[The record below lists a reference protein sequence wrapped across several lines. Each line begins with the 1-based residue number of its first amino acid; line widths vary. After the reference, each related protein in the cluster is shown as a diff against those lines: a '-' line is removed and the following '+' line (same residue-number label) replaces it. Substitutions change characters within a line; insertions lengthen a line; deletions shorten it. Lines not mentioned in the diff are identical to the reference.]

1 MDRLA
6 LPVSLRNGY
15 LNRADSTEESIF
27 HAVGLLLSTRIGQM
41 DCIPDFGCDIWQM
54 EFSDLEVANKGEVR
68 ASLRNAIDRFE
79 PRLFNVTVSFT
90 SRTDSASHVLG
101 MSVKVAG
108 NYRDDGEEKKF
119 EASYSLG

>member
-6 LPVSLRNGY
+6 LPTALRNGY
-15 LNRADSTEESIF
+15 LNRADSLEESIF

-41 DCIPDFGCDIWQM
+41 DFLPEFGCDIWQM

-101 MSVKVAG
+101 MSVKVTG
-108 NYRDDGEEKKF
+108 NYRDNGEEKKF
-119 EASYSLG
+119 EATYSLG

>member
-41 DCIPDFGCDIWQM
+41 NCIPDFGCDIWQM

-79 PRLFNVTVSFT
+79 PRLFNVTV
-90 SRTDSASHVLG
+90 
-101 MSVKVAG
+101 VAG
-108 NYRDDGEEKKF
+108 HFDRHAEHM
-119 EASYSLG
+119 